1 MSTREPRRRAA
12 RPCAIVLP
20 LLLGLAGPALA
31 TPADEP
37 FPALV
42 VTASGPLQARTEV
55 QALVVEERSED
66 EPVRRFVPAE
76 RLQAGE
82 EVYYTIRVTNPGSA
96 PVHDIVVTRR
106 LPYGVDY
113 VRGSAVGPDC
123 KILFSTDGST
133 FVAAPRQGTYTHV
146 RWILRQPLVPG
157 ATALLRFR
165 AIFR

>member
-12 RPCAIVLP
+12 WPCTVLP
-20 LLLGLAGPALA
+20 LLLLGLAGSALA
-31 TPADEP
+31 APAEEP

-55 QALVVEERSED
+55 QALVVEERSEG
-66 EPVRRFVPAE
+66 ETVRRFVPAE

-96 PVHDIVVTRR
+96 PVHDVVVTRR
-106 LPYGVDY
+106 LPFGVDY

-123 KILFSTDGST
+123 EILFSTDGT
-133 FVAAPRQGTYTHV
+133 TYAAATRQGTYTHV
-146 RWILRQPLVPG
+146 RWILRRPLAPG